1 MIFSLGLCR
10 AAGLPARWLCDHS
23 SAQLGVVVRDGHVL
37 ATTMRLGQV
46 VPNFLADTTAGRFQ
60 FYDWLGDSWCLLVSH
75 PADFTPVCT
84 SELSRLAES
93 HNEFWKRGVKLLAL
107 SCDRLRS
114 HHAWI
119 EDLKRF
125 CRNAPSEFPYPIIS
139 DESRDLAVL
148 LDLIDED
155 QKDNPEMAMTVRSVE
170 MLRVIDSLQLTSRL
184 KVVATPS
191 DWEPGKQV
199 MVLPHVKQ
207 EDLPSLF
214 PGGVDTIECPSGQT
228 YIRTT
233 SDIWREPW
241 RTRAPPGRPMAE
253 TFHPTLAAQSMDES
267 TSLNEVIKFIDD
279 VARLPNL
286 RQMPLG
292 DLMELTSS
300 LVTETTYT
308 TSTSER
314 LQAMTK
320 FLRSLTP

>member
-1 MIFSLGLCR
+1 
-10 AAGLPARWLCDHS
+10 
-23 SAQLGVVVRDGHVL
+23 
-37 ATTMRLGQV
+37 MRLGQV

-155 QKDNPEMAMTVRSVE
+155 QKDNPEMAMTVRSVYVIGPDRRIKLTMQYPNSTGRSMDE

>member
-1 MIFSLGLCR
+1 
-10 AAGLPARWLCDHS
+10 
-23 SAQLGVVVRDGHVL
+23 
-37 ATTMRLGQV
+37 MRLGQV
-46 VPNFLADTTAGRFQ
+46 VPNFLAETTAGRFQ
-60 FYDWLGDSWCLLVSH
+60 FYDWLGDSWCLLFSH

-93 HNEFWKRGVKLLAL
+93 HSEFWKRGVKLLAL

-119 EDLKRF
+119 EDLRRF
-125 CRNAPSEFPYPIIS
+125 CRNAPCEFPYPIIS
-139 DESRDLAVL
+139 DETRELAVL
-148 LDLIDED
+148 LDMIDED
-155 QKDNPEMAMTVRSVE
+155 QKDNPEMAMTVRSVYVIGPDRKVKLTMQYPNSTGRSVDE

-191 DWEPGKQV
+191 DWEPGRQV

-207 EDLPSLF
+207 EDLTALF

-241 RTRAPPGRPMAE
+241 RTRAPPARPME

-320 FLRSLTP
+320 FLRALTP